1 MVNMEVLKDFITDV
15 QVTGLP
21 KPGGSLTAK
30 MKAIAYYLTGRTF
43 KLQAVTAL
51 TRNRLYVKAIAEE
64 SQVLRRHGFRS

>member
-1 MVNMEVLKDFITDV
+1 MVNMEVLKDFRPNV
-15 QVTGLP
+15 QTMVLPGLA
-21 KPGGSLTAK
+21 GMMTAK